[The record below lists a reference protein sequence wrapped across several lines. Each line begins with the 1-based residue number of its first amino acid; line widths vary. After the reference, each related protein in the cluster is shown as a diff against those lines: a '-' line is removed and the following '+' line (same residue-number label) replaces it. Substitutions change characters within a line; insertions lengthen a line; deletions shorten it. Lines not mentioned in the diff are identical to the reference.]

1 MLNWKKIFVTT
12 LGTLSVLGTTV
23 FAATGVVN
31 APSGL
36 VLRETASKGGNPLA
50 TVPDKAQV
58 EIVEE
63 DGEWYKAK
71 VNEQTGYLFAEF
83 VNKTETTE
91 KPSEPTTEQTSTE
104 QTTEENQGQT
114 KTQNKIKVYNMP
126 LITSTV
132 VNEVE
137 PNVEIK
143 IEKQITN
150 WSYITAGEVK
160 GWVRTYGIQ
169 NKIKTSTVEE
179 PKTEEPQKPDV
190 VEEPSQPTVT
200 EPEKPAEP
208 ETPAENKPADNSS
221 STETTVGNVKGFV
234 AVDYANMRKQP
245 STDSEIVTTLT
256 KDTSFTITAETEEWY
271 KVKFTSID
279 DVVYEGYIFKNLV
292 TRANT

>member
-1 MLNWKKIFVTT
+1 M
-12 LGTLSVLGTTV
+12 
-23 FAATGVVN
+23 
-31 APSGL
+31 
-36 VLRETASKGGNPLA
+36 
-50 TVPDKAQV
+50 
-58 EIVEE
+58 
-63 DGEWYKAK
+63 
-71 VNEQTGYLFAEF
+71 NEQTGYLFAEF

-292 TRANT
+292 TKANT

>member
-63 DGEWYKAK
+63 DGEWYKVK

-104 QTTEENQGQT
+104 QKTEENQGQT

-234 AVDYANMRKQP
+234 AVDYANMRKQA

-292 TRANT
+292 TKANT